1 MVKQNASIDASFW
14 INSCRADVALHVTTY
29 FHLFTPSSVAAEIR
43 YPLTVLG
50 MAVYSTSLFDRWVQA
65 GTVVIQDPQATVDWF
80 QTGENDAIAL
90 ATERNYFLLMD
101 DANPYH
107 RARAAGLPVV
117 GTPEFIVLLFDQG
130 QIPYTSAVDAMTQ
143 IRANKQLKRTASTT
157 LEMLAR
163 QKGVER

>member
-1 MVKQNASIDASFW
+1 MMKQNASIDASFW
-14 INSCRADVALHVTTY
+14 INSCRADVAPHVTSY
-29 FHLFTPSSVAAEIR
+29 FHLFVPSSVAAEIR

-50 MAVYSTSLFDRWVQA
+50 MTVYSTSLFDRWVQA

-107 RARAAGLPVV
+107 RARAAGLQVV
-117 GTPEFIVLLFDQG
+117 GTPEFIVFLFDHG
-130 QIPYTSAVDAMTQ
+130 QITYAFAVDAMKQ

-157 LEMLAR
+157 LEMLVR
-163 QKGVER
+163 QKGVAR